1 MLMARL
7 VKCPHCKEE
16 DNKDGM
22 IKKGRRYWHEE
33 CLEEHLIEIEE
44 NKTEEDI
51 IKERDKQERKELI
64 DFILELFDI
73 EKPTGLILK
82 QIKNLHEEYGY
93 RYKAIALT
101 LDYFF
106 NIQNHS
112 TENARGI
119 GIVPYVYDEASDFYK
134 NLKRIEKQHK
144 DIEETETKVVTI
156 KKTKENKRRKHKTIN
171 MLEI

>member
-1 MLMARL
+1 M
-7 VKCPHCKEE
+7 
-16 DNKDGM
+16 
-22 IKKGRRYWHEE
+22 
-33 CLEEHLIEIEE
+33 IEIEE

-101 LDYFF
+101 LDYFLIYKI
-106 NIQNHS
+106 IQQ
-112 TENARGI
+112 RM
-119 GIVPYVYDEASDFYK
+119 
-134 NLKRIEKQHK
+134 Q
-144 DIEETETKVVTI
+144 EELELCHMCMMRPQTFI
-156 KKTKENKRRKHKTIN
+156 KI
-171 MLEI
+171 